1 MLRKGSGRIVKDRKV
16 KSNKPW
22 FGGGLKDACP
32 ELGTER
38 IILLAIRTG
47 AEVETKD
54 GERRA

>member
-1 MLRKGSGRIVKDRKV
+1 MRKGSGRIVKDRKG

-47 AEVETKD
+47 TEVETKD
-54 GERRA
+54 GERKS